1 MSVFRLETL
10 LVDSPMTTKYLFD
23 NAAEPEARARMT
35 ALAAQHNDATF
46 RYMEKCGIALGWN
59 CLEIGAGDGS
69 VARWMAAR
77 VGPPGRVLA
86 TDIDPRFVQDG
97 SANPAN
103 MDVRVHDIV
112 TDSLPEGVYDL
123 IHTRLVL
130 VWLPARLT
138 VLISWSRHCG
148 PAAGC

>member
-1 MSVFRLETL
+1 MRRAERALAILVGETL
-10 LVDSPMTTKYLFD
+10 PENDPMTTKYLFD
-23 NAAEPEARARMT
+23 NAAEREASARMA

-77 VGPPGRVLA
+77 VGPAGFVLA
-86 TDIDPRFVQDG
+86 TDIDPRFVLQEG

-103 MDVRVHDIV
+103 MEVRVHDIV
-112 TDSLPEGVYDL
+112 TGSFP
-123 IHTRLVL
+123 
-130 VWLPARLT
+130 
-138 VLISWSRHCG
+138 
-148 PAAGC
+148 